1 MFSSQRKYREIKNLK
16 LSIIISVS
24 IIILVEN
31 QSDATTTT
39 ETGISRHNGY
49 PIKGGNVFFIGVKN
63 EFNLLFSTAL
73 FLRRIL
79 IG

>member
-24 IIILVEN
+24 YNENNSILVGN

-49 PIKGGNVFFIGVKN
+49 PIKEGTFF
-63 EFNLLFSTAL
+63 L
-73 FLRRIL
+73 
-79 IG
+79 